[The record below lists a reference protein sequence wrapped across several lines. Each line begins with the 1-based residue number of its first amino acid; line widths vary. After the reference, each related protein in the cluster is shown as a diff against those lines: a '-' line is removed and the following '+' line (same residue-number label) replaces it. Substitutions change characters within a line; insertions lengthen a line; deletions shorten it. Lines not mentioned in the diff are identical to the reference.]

1 MAENEKHGS
10 SMKIFPAIDL
20 KGGRCVR
27 LRQGDMAQET
37 RYSEDPPAM
46 AKQWQSLGAE
56 CLHIVDLDGAIEGL
70 PQHVTDIEAIVS
82 HVSIPIQVGGG
93 IRSLETIRRYMSIG
107 VDRVVLG
114 TAALEQPELI
124 ARSCEE
130 FPGKVLVGIDIKQGE
145 IALRGWVEG
154 SGKKPDDVVPSLSQ
168 YPLAGIIFT
177 DISRDGM
184 LDGPNI
190 QALEHMMSLTTH
202 PLIASGGVTKVS
214 DIHAIKNIEPH
225 VSGVIIGK
233 ALYEGTMELAAVLQ
247 AASRST
253 SEEARC

>member
-1 MAENEKHGS
+1 
-10 SMKIFPAIDL
+10 MKIFPAIDL

-46 AKQWQSLGAE
+46 AKHWQSLGAE
-56 CLHIVDLDGAIEGL
+56 CLHVVDLDGAVKGL
-70 PQHVTDIEAIVS
+70 PQHVTDIEAMVKQ
-82 HVSIPIQVGGG
+82 VSIPIQVGGG

-107 VDRVVLG
+107 VARVVLG

-124 ARSCEE
+124 AKSCEE
-130 FPGKVLVGIDIKQGE
+130 FPGKILVGIDIKQGE
-145 IALRGWVEG
+145 IALRGWIEG

-190 QALEHMMSLTTH
+190 QALEHVTSLTAL
-202 PLIASGGVTKVS
+202 PLIASGGVTNVS

-225 VSGVIIGK
+225 VFGMIIGK
-233 ALYEGTMELAAVLQ
+233 ALYEGTIELSAALQ

-253 SEEARC
+253 SEEIRC